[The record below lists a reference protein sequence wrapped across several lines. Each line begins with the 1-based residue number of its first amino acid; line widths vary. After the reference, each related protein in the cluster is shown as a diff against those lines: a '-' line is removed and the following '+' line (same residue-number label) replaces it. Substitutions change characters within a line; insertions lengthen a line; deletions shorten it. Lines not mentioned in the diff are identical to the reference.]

1 MTHHTGREP
10 GSVAPARLD
19 AGKPERLDAEKAV
32 RLDAEKAASAVRP
45 ADVPVDLELHCAGR
59 PAWRCA
65 HDGEPFPCPTWRA
78 LPLDDSLRAVLLA
91 AFTLFLRPAIRD
103 LRGHPD
109 GPTPPEIVRRFL
121 WFLPVTDEEARAV
134 ALRYR

>member
-1 MTHHTGREP
+1 MTHHTGRNP
-10 GSVAPARLD
+10 GPAAPARLD
-19 AGKPERLDAEKAV
+19 AEKPARLDAERSA
-32 RLDAEKAASAVRP
+32 RPDAGEVVSAARP

-59 PAWRCA
+59 PDWRCA
-65 HDGEPFPCPTWRA
+65 HDGEPFPCPAWRA

-103 LRGHPD
+103 LRGQPD